1 MSGER
6 SHSRRS
12 RDGLLDRRPSS
23 SSEYWRR
30 TRDPLFIWFA
40 LAFAVDAITRVAL
53 GLGDAVSEQ
62 EPLIYLA
69 RLVTFALIVAAVIQ
83 KNRGGKV

>member
-1 MSGER
+1 MNTLILGAIAMA
-6 SHSRRS
+6 
-12 RDGLLDRRPSS
+12 SS
-23 SSEYWRR
+23 IAALFFLRFWRR

-62 EPLIYLA
+62 ESLIYLA

>member
-1 MSGER
+1 MNTLILGAIAMA
-6 SHSRRS
+6 
-12 RDGLLDRRPSS
+12 SS
-23 SSEYWRR
+23 IAALFFLRFWRR